1 MARHWNPKLI
11 EGGRATARPLAAPRT
26 GAGMLAQL
34 RLMTLAGIFA
44 GLAVA
49 FWPASI
55 DDAEGKAITVADVH
69 VIDGDT
75 FDHNGER
82 IRIAGIDTPELN
94 GRCAREIELA
104 RAARRRMR
112 ELLAAGPFELVPAGD
127 RDVDRY
133 GRKLRDVVRDGR
145 SIGDTLVAEGLAR
158 EWRGYRRPW
167 CGV

>member
-1 MARHWNPKLI
+1 MARHWNPKVYA
-11 EGGRATARPLAAPRT
+11 GGRATARPLPAARP
-26 GAGMLAQL
+26 GVGLVSQL
-34 RLMTLAGIFA
+34 RLMALAGVFA

-49 FWPASI
+49 YWPASV
-55 DDAEGKAITVADVH
+55 DAANGQQITAAEVQ

-75 FDHNGER
+75 FDHGGER

-94 GRCAREIELA
+94 GRCGREIELA
-104 RAARRRMR
+104 GRARQRLRQ
-112 ELLAAGPFELVPAGD
+112 LLAAGPFELVPAGD

-167 CGV
+167 CGI

>member
-1 MARHWNPKLI
+1 MARHWNPRVV
-11 EGGRATARPLAAPRT
+11 EGGRATARPVAAPRA
-26 GAGMLAQL
+26 GAGLFARL
-34 RLMTLAGIFA
+34 RLTVLAGVFA

-49 FWPASI
+49 FWPAGI
-55 DDAEGKAITVADVH
+55 DDASGHEISAADVH

-75 FDHNGER
+75 FDHGGDR

-104 RAARRRMR
+104 RAARRRTR

>member
-1 MARHWNPKLI
+1 MARHWNPRLV
-11 EGGRATARPLAAPRT
+11 EGGRATARPLPAPR
-26 GAGMLAQL
+26 AGVGLFARL
-34 RLMTLAGIFA
+34 RLMALVGIFT

-49 FWPASI
+49 LWPASI
-55 DDAEGKAITVADVH
+55 DDAEGKAINAAEVY

-75 FDHNGER
+75 FDHGGER

-94 GRCAREIELA
+94 GRCGREIELA
-104 RAARRRMR
+104 GRARRRLR
-112 ELLAAGPFELVPAGD
+112 QLLAAGPFELVPAGD